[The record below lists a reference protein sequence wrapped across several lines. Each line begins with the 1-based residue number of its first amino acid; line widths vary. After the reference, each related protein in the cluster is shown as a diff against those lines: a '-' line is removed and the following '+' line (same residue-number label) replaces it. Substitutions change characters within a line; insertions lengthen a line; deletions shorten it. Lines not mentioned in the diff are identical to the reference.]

1 LFKGQFKIN
10 GGNIFCEMKEKK
22 EIQEQGN
29 GTENESSGREDIG
42 KKWNHKIENKISVD
56 YS

>member
-1 LFKGQFKIN
+1 
-10 GGNIFCEMKEKK
+10 MKEKK